1 MKKRIVGTILAAL
14 LGMALCAGCTQ
25 GDAADRMDESREES
39 EQDAGD
45 STERG
50 SEQDIEV
57 GMESGSEQ
65 AIGVGTESGSEQD
78 AGDSTDK
85 GSVEMAE
92 YDEEQVRD
100 GYIDYSIELLKE
112 SVTDGTNSMISPLSV
127 MMAMDMAAAGAE
139 GSTQDQ
145 ITQMF
150 CPGASQA
157 QIESYLND
165 LMERYH
171 ANEDVELHIA
181 NSIWINN
188 VFAEEINTEY
198 LDRANRVFD
207 ATARVLTFDAAAV
220 DEINGW
226 VDENTNG
233 MIDRLLNSLQPDT
246 VLCLL
251 NATAVEAPWAKPY
264 EDAQVWEDEFTDA
277 TGQTQSVEM
286 MHGTEEDYFET
297 EDAVGF
303 LKYYEGGEY
312 GFLAILPKEGTTVEE
327 YLSGMTGE
335 KYREFYDSRTG
346 EFEVHTMMP
355 KFTYE
360 YELLMNGVLYD
371 LGVRDAFDSSL
382 ADFSG
387 IAEPIEGNLYIDKVL
402 HKTYIEVGQYETRAA
417 AVTSITMLAN
427 ACVPIEI
434 EYREVYLDRPFVY
447 AIIDTQTG
455 APIFMGTLQ
464 SVQ

>member
-1 MKKRIVGTILAAL
+1 MKKRIVGTILATM
-14 LGMALCAGCTQ
+14 LGMAICAGC
-25 GDAADRMDESREES
+25 GGKEAAGWMDEP
-39 EQDAGD
+39 G
-45 STERG
+45 
-50 SEQDIEV
+50 I
-57 GMESGSEQ
+57 ESGQDVAGS
-65 AIGVGTESGSEQD
+65 TDSGSEQD
-78 AGDSTDK
+78 AGESTDK
-85 GSVEMAE
+85 GSAEMAE
-92 YDEEQVRD
+92 YDEEQIRD

-127 MMAMDMAAAGAE
+127 MMAMDMAAAGAK

-165 LMERYH
+165 LMERYQ

-181 NSIWINN
+181 NSIWINDGY
-188 VFAEEINTEY
+188 AEEINTEY
-198 LDRANRVFD
+198 LDRANQVFD
-207 ATARVLTFDAAAV
+207 ATARVLPFDAAAV
-220 DEINGW
+220 EEINGW

-233 MIDRLLNSLQPDT
+233 MIDRLLDSLQPGT

-251 NATAVEAPWAKPY
+251 NATAVEAPWAEPY
-264 EDAQVWEDEFTDA
+264 EDAQVWEDDFTDA
-277 TGQTQSVEM
+277 AGQTQSVEM

-312 GFLAILPKEGTTVEE
+312 GFLAILPKEGVTVEE
-327 YLSGMTGE
+327 YLAGMTGE
-335 KYREFYDSRTG
+335 SYREFYNTRTG
-346 EFEVHTMMP
+346 AYKVHTMMP

-360 YELLMNGVLYD
+360 YELTMNDVLYA
-371 LGVRDAFDSSL
+371 LGVKDAFNGDL

-387 IAEPIEGNLYIDKVL
+387 IASPAGDLYIDLVM
-402 HKTYIEVGQYETRAA
+402 HKTFIEVGQYETRAA
-417 AVTSITMLAN
+417 AVTGVMMQNLAM
-427 ACVPIEI
+427 PIEE
-434 EYREVYLDRPFVY
+434 EYREVYLDRPFIY
-447 AIIDTQTG
+447 AIIDMENGT
-455 APIFMGTLQ
+455 PIFIGTLQ

>member
-1 MKKRIVGTILAAL
+1 MKKRIVGTILAVM
-14 LGMALCAGCTQ
+14 LGMAICAGC
-25 GDAADRMDESREES
+25 GGKDATGRMDEPGIES
-39 EQDAGD
+39 GQDA
-45 STERG
+45 
-50 SEQDIEV
+50 
-57 GMESGSEQ
+57 
-65 AIGVGTESGSEQD
+65 VGT
-78 AGDSTDK
+78 TDK

-92 YDEEQVRD
+92 YDEEQIRE

-127 MMAMDMAAAGAE
+127 MMAMDMAAAGAK

-165 LMERYH
+165 LMGRYQ

-181 NSIWINN
+181 NSIWINDGY
-188 VFAEEINTEY
+188 AEEINTGY
-198 LDRANRVFD
+198 LDRANQVFD
-207 ATARVLTFDAAAV
+207 ATARVLPFDAAAV

-233 MIDRLLNSLQPDT
+233 MINRLLDLNSLQPDT
-246 VLCLL
+246 VMCLF

-264 EDAQVWEDEFTDA
+264 EDAQVWEDDFTDA
-277 TGQTQSVEM
+277 AGQTQSVEM
-286 MHGTEEDYFET
+286 MHGTEADYFET

-312 GFLAILPKEGTTVEE
+312 GFLAILPKEGMTVEE
-327 YLSGMTGE
+327 YLAGMTGE
-335 KYREFYDSRTG
+335 SYREFYDTRTG
-346 EFEVHTMMP
+346 AYKVHTMMP

-360 YELLMNGVLYD
+360 YELPMNDVLYA
-371 LGVRDAFDSSL
+371 LGVKDAFDESL

-387 IAEPIEGNLYIDKVL
+387 IASSAGDLYIDQVL
-402 HKTYIEVGQYETRAA
+402 HKTFIEVGQYETRAA
-417 AVTSITMLAN
+417 AVTGITMQTN
-427 ACVPIEI
+427 SISIEE
-434 EYREVYLDRPFVY
+434 EYREVYLNRPFIY
-447 AIIDTQTG
+447 AIIDMENGT
-455 APIFMGTLQ
+455 PIFIGTLQ

>member
-1 MKKRIVGTILAAL
+1 MKKRIVGIVLAVM
-14 LGMALCAGCTQ
+14 LGMAICAGC
-25 GDAADRMDESREES
+25 GGKDAITRMDEPGIES
-39 EQDAGD
+39 EQDAED
-45 STERG
+45 SA
-50 SEQDIEV
+50 D
-57 GMESGSEQ
+57 
-65 AIGVGTESGSEQD
+65 SGSEQD
-78 AGDSTDK
+78 AGGSTDK

-92 YDEEQVRD
+92 YDEEQIRE

-127 MMAMDMAAAGAE
+127 MMAMDMAAAGAK

-165 LMERYH
+165 LMERYQ

-181 NSIWINN
+181 NSIWINDEY
-188 VFAEEINTEY
+188 AEEINTEY
-198 LDRANRVFD
+198 LDRANQVFD
-207 ATARVLTFDAAAV
+207 ATARVLPFDAAAV
-220 DEINGW
+220 NEINGW

-233 MIDRLLNSLQPDT
+233 MIKRLFSSLEPDT

-264 EDAQVWEDEFTDA
+264 EDAQVWEDDFTDA
-277 TGQTQSVEM
+277 AGQTQTVEM
-286 MHGTEEDYFET
+286 MHGTEADYFET
-297 EDAVGF
+297 KDAVGF

-312 GFLAILPKEGTTVEE
+312 GFLTILPKEGMTVEE
-327 YLSGMTGE
+327 YLAGMTGE
-335 KYREFYDSRTG
+335 SYREFYDTG
-346 EFEVHTMMP
+346 TRAYKVHTMMP

-360 YELLMNGVLYD
+360 YELTMNGVLYA
-371 LGVRDAFDSSL
+371 LGVKDAFDDSL

-387 IAEPIEGNLYIDKVL
+387 IASPAGDLYIDLVV
-402 HKTYIEVGQYETRAA
+402 HKTFIEVGQYETRAA
-417 AVTSITMLAN
+417 AVTGVTLQTNSISM
-427 ACVPIEI
+427 EE
-434 EYREVYLDRPFVY
+434 EYREVYLNRPFIY
-447 AIIDTQTG
+447 AIIDAETG
-455 APIFMGTLQ
+455 APIFIGTLQ

>member
-1 MKKRIVGTILAAL
+1 MKRRIVGTILTVM
-14 LGMALCAGCTQ
+14 LGMAICAGC
-25 GDAADRMDESREES
+25 GGKDATGRMDEPGIES
-39 EQDAGD
+39 GQDA
-45 STERG
+45 
-50 SEQDIEV
+50 
-57 GMESGSEQ
+57 
-65 AIGVGTESGSEQD
+65 VGT
-78 AGDSTDK
+78 TDK

-92 YDEEQVRD
+92 YDEEQIRE

-127 MMAMDMAAAGAE
+127 MMAMDMAAAGAK

-165 LMERYH
+165 LMERYQ

-181 NSIWINN
+181 NSIWINDE
-188 VFAEEINTEY
+188 FAKEINTGY
-198 LDRANRVFD
+198 LDRANQVFD
-207 ATARVLTFDAAAV
+207 ATARVLPFDAAAV
-220 DEINGW
+220 AEINGW

-233 MIDRLLNSLQPDT
+233 MINRLIDSFQPDT

-264 EDAQVWEDEFTDA
+264 EDSQVWEDDFTDA
-277 TGQTQSVEM
+277 AGQTQSVEM
-286 MHGTEEDYFET
+286 MYGTEKDYFET

-312 GFLAILPKEGTTVEE
+312 GFLAILPKEGMTVEE
-327 YLSGMTGE
+327 YLAGMTGE
-335 KYREFYDSRTG
+335 SYREFYNTRTG
-346 EFEVHTMMP
+346 AYKVHTMMP

-360 YELLMNGVLYD
+360 YELTMNDVLYT
-371 LGVRDAFDSSL
+371 LGVKDAFDESL

-387 IAEPIEGNLYIDKVL
+387 IASPVTGDLYIDLVV
-402 HKTYIEVGQYETRAA
+402 HKTFIEVGQYETRAA
-417 AVTSITMLAN
+417 AVTGVTLQTNSL
-427 ACVPIEI
+427 PIEE
-434 EYREVYLDRPFVY
+434 EYREVYLNRPFIY
-447 AIIDTQTG
+447 AIIDMENGT
-455 APIFMGTLQ
+455 PIFIGTLQ

>member
-14 LGMALCAGCTQ
+14 LGMALCAGCAQ
-25 GDAADRMDESREES
+25 GDATSRMDEPGIESGQAADGSADSGS
-39 EQDAGD
+39 EQDAGN
-45 STERG
+45 S
-50 SEQDIEV
+50 
-57 GMESGSEQ
+57 
-65 AIGVGTESGSEQD
+65 TESGSEQD
-78 AGDSTDK
+78 AEDSADK

-92 YDEEQVRD
+92 YDEEQIRD

-127 MMAMDMAAAGAE
+127 MMAMDMAAAGAK

-165 LMERYH
+165 LLERYQ

-181 NSIWINN
+181 NSIWINDG
-188 VFAEEINTEY
+188 FAEEINTEY
-198 LDRANRVFD
+198 LDRANQVFD
-207 ATARVLTFDAAAV
+207 ATARVLPFDAAAV

-312 GFLAILPKEGTTVEE
+312 GFLAILPKEGMTVEE
-327 YLSGMTGE
+327 YLAGMTGE
-335 KYREFYDSRTG
+335 RYREFYDTRTG
-346 EFEVHTMMP
+346 AYKVHTMMP

-360 YELLMNGVLYD
+360 YELTMNDVLYA
-371 LGVRDAFDSSL
+371 LGVKDAFDGSL

-387 IAEPIEGNLYIDKVL
+387 IASPVTGNLYIDLVM
-402 HKTYIEVGQYETRAA
+402 HKTFIEVGQYETRAA
-417 AVTSITMLAN
+417 AVTGVMMTNLAM
-427 ACVPIEI
+427 PIEE
-434 EYREVYLDRPFVY
+434 EYREVYLNRPFIY
-447 AIIDTQTG
+447 AIIDMENGT
-455 APIFMGTLQ
+455 PIFIGTLQ

>member
-1 MKKRIVGTILAAL
+1 MKKRIVGTILAVM
-14 LGMALCAGCTQ
+14 LGMAICAGC
-25 GDAADRMDESREES
+25 GGKDAADRIDEPGIESGQDAGDSTENGS

-45 STERG
+45 STE
-50 SEQDIEV
+50 
-57 GMESGSEQ
+57 
-65 AIGVGTESGSEQD
+65 SGSEQD
-78 AGDSTDK
+78 TEDSTDK

-92 YDEEQVRD
+92 YDEEQIRD

-127 MMAMDMAAAGAE
+127 MMAMDMAAAGAK

-165 LMERYH
+165 LLERYQ

-181 NSIWINN
+181 NSIWINDGY
-188 VFAEEINTEY
+188 AEEINTEY
-198 LDRANRVFD
+198 LDRANQVFD
-207 ATARVLTFDAAAV
+207 ATARILPFDAAAV

-251 NATAVEAPWAKPY
+251 NATAVEAPWAEPY
-264 EDAQVWEDEFTDA
+264 EDAQVWEDDFTDA
-277 TGQTQSVEM
+277 AGQTQTVEM

-303 LKYYEGGEY
+303 LKYYEGVDY
-312 GFLAILPKEGTTVEE
+312 VFLEILPKYGVTVEE
-327 YLSGMTGE
+327 YL
-335 KYREFYDSRTG
+335 
-346 EFEVHTMMP
+346 
-355 KFTYE
+355 
-360 YELLMNGVLYD
+360 
-371 LGVRDAFDSSL
+371 
-382 ADFSG
+382 
-387 IAEPIEGNLYIDKVL
+387 
-402 HKTYIEVGQYETRAA
+402 
-417 AVTSITMLAN
+417 
-427 ACVPIEI
+427 
-434 EYREVYLDRPFVY
+434 
-447 AIIDTQTG
+447 
-455 APIFMGTLQ
+455 
-464 SVQ
+464 

>member
-1 MKKRIVGTILAAL
+1 MKKRIVGTILAVM
-14 LGMALCAGCTQ
+14 LGMAICAGC
-25 GDAADRMDESREES
+25 GGKDAAARMDEPREES
-39 EQDAGD
+39 GQDAEAGTDSESGQDAG
-45 STERG
+45 G
-50 SEQDIEV
+50 

-65 AIGVGTESGSEQD
+65 ADGG
-78 AGDSTDK
+78 STDK
-85 GSVEMAE
+85 GGMEMAE
-92 YDEEQVRD
+92 YNEEQIRE
-100 GYIDYSIELLKE
+100 GYIDYSVELLKE
-112 SVTDGTNSMISPLSV
+112 SVTDEVNSMISPLSV

-139 GSTQDQ
+139 GSTQEQ

-188 VFAEEINTEY
+188 LFAEEINTEY
-198 LDRANRVFD
+198 LDRANQVFD
-207 ATARVLTFDAAAV
+207 ATARVLPFDAAAV
-220 DEINGW
+220 NEINGW

-233 MIDRLLNSLQPDT
+233 MIDRLLDSLEPDT

-264 EDAQVWEDEFTDA
+264 EDAQVWEDDFTDA
-277 TGQTQSVEM
+277 AGQTQTVEM
-286 MHGTEEDYFET
+286 MHGTEADYFET

-312 GFLAILPKEGTTVEE
+312 GFLTILPKEGMTVEE
-327 YLSGMTGE
+327 YLAGMTGE
-335 KYREFYDSRTG
+335 SYREFYNTG
-346 EFEVHTMMP
+346 TQAYKVHTMMP

-360 YELLMNGVLYD
+360 YELTMNDVLYA
-371 LGVRDAFDSSL
+371 LGVKDAFDDSL

-387 IAEPIEGNLYIDKVL
+387 IASPAGDLYIDLVV
-402 HKTYIEVGQYETRAA
+402 HKTFIEVGQYETRAA
-417 AVTSITMLAN
+417 AVTGVAMMTN
-427 ACVPIEI
+427 AMPIEE
-434 EYREVYLDRPFVY
+434 EYREVYLNRPFIY
-447 AIIDTQTG
+447 AIIDTETG
-455 APIFMGTLQ
+455 APIFIGTLQ